1 MTRLIRSSGIRLGLV
16 AAVAAFGLIGSGVA
30 QAAPPDPNN
39 EGFVTLS
46 SIELN
51 GIPSTIIEAAPG
63 EDVMLTANWADHNG
77 CGSCVDNVPVGFA
90 GQTQAGCIE
99 EFEFSGESGSATID
113 LGPAP
118 STPGTHR
125 VVFLDEQS
133 FGCGAQ
139 WNASASNGYS
149 AAVADVRV
157 LNLQGGPT
165 GPTGPEGATG
175 PTGAEGA
182 TGHEGPTGHEGSTGH
197 EGPTGPEGEEGE
209 EGEPGPTGP
218 SGAQGATGP
227 MGPQGNGGPAGPQGV
242 TGSSG
247 PEGQAGPT
255 GPSSTGPTGPTGQE
269 GVHGAAGATGATGA
283 TGAVELITCER
294 ATSKHGHIAQT
305 CKTSGTSS
313 PIKFALTGVKLS
325 AVLSRSSVTYATG
338 FAFGGSR
345 TRLVL
350 NPRRPIGKGAYTLT
364 INRGG
369 KRVRETVTMK

>member
-1 MTRLIRSSGIRLGLV
+1 MTRLIRSSGVRLGVV
-16 AAVAAFGLIGSGVA
+16 AVIAAFGLIGSGVA

-46 SIELN
+46 NIELN

-63 EDVMLTANWADHNG
+63 EDVTLTVNWSDHNG
-77 CGSCVDNVPVGFA
+77 CGGCVDNVPVGFA
-90 GQTQAGCIE
+90 GQAQAGCFE
-99 EFEFSGESGSATID
+99 EFGFSGESGSTTID

-125 VVFLDEQS
+125 VVFLDEET
-133 FGCGAQ
+133 FECGED

-175 PTGAEGA
+175 PTGPGGA
-182 TGHEGPTGHEGSTGH
+182 
-197 EGPTGPEGEEGE
+197 TGPEGQTGHEGE
-209 EGEPGPTGP
+209 EGEPGSTGP
-218 SGAQGATGP
+218 SGAQGATGAT
-227 MGPQGNGGPAGPQGV
+227 GSQGNAGSQGV
-242 TGSSG
+242 TGASG
-247 PEGQAGPT
+247 SEGQAGPAGQGST
-255 GPSSTGPTGPTGQE
+255 GATGPTGLE

-283 TGAVELITCER
+283 TGSVELITCER
-294 ATSKHGHIAQT
+294 ATSKHGQIAQT

-325 AVLSRSSVTYATG
+325 AVLSRGSVTYATG